1 MGKAD
6 ISKGLELLNNNPV
19 VSSTLNKVLSPDI
32 VNSLNNAGKELL
44 NDSKIAPNRPTIL
57 NNNNNNQQPIENDTA
72 NSLKERLAKI

>member
-1 MGKAD
+1 MLK
-6 ISKGLELLNNNPV
+6 NPTIN
-19 VSSTLNKVLSPDI
+19 STLNKIMPNI
-32 VNSLNNAGKELL
+32 TKELNNAGQELL